1 MQRDNLTKPF
11 PFYLMLIGLLAISG
25 CASLPP
31 ITVTTPLP
39 HDFPTAGFSHNTFE
53 QLLKRYVVDGRVDYD
68 TWHANKAALIE
79 LDSYIAALAAYSPD
93 NTPQRFTNEN
103 DRKAYWLYA
112 YNALVIKAVLDRWP
126 LGSVTDVKAPLEL
139 VKGYGFFYQQQFI
152 VGGKT
157 YNLYDIEHQKVL
169 KEWEDP
175 RAHYVLNCAS
185 GSCPIIR
192 PELPTGDALEPF
204 LNKAMHDFLR
214 NPKNI
219 AIDHANKKINL
230 SLIFS
235 WYEKDF
241 LNEMHRRGLPVE
253 HGIVDYLIQV
263 VPAEMKPQLEAAI
276 NYTVSYDEYD
286 WDINKTS
293 KTSKH

>member
-1 MQRDNLTKPF
+1 MQRQNVIKHLSL
-11 PFYLMLIGLLAISG
+11 YIMAIGLLVISG
-25 CASLPP
+25 CTSLPP
-31 ITVTTPLP
+31 ITVTTPPP
-39 HDFPTAGFSHNTFE
+39 HDFPAEGFSHKTFA
-53 QLLKRYVVDGRVDYD
+53 QLLKRYVADGRVDYD
-68 TWHANKAALIE
+68 AWHANNASLIE
-79 LDSYIAALAAYSPD
+79 LDSYIAALAAYSPE
-93 NTPQRFTNEN
+93 NTPQRFAKEN

-126 LGSVTDVKAPLEL
+126 LDSVTDVKAPLEL

-157 YNLYDIEHQKVL
+157 YNLYDIEHEKVL
-169 KEWEDP
+169 KGWDDP

-185 GSCPIIR
+185 GSCPVIR

-204 LNKAMHDFLR
+204 LNKAMHDFLS

-219 AIDHANKKINL
+219 TIDHANKKINL

-241 LNEMHRRGLPVE
+241 LNDMHRRGLPVE
-253 HGIVDYLIQV
+253 HGIVDYLINV
-263 VPAEMKPQLEAAI
+263 ASAGMKGELEAAV

-286 WDINKTS
+286 WDINKTTKS
-293 KTSKH
+293 KK